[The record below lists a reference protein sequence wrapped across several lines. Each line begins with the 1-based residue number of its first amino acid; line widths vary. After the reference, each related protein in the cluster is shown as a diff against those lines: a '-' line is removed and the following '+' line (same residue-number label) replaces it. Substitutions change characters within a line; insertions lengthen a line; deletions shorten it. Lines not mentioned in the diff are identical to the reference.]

1 VNRIVVFL
9 LAAITASAAI
19 GCSPDKQR
27 GVEDIGS
34 GNNKVKFDAYGFN
47 ISDDNVGRDKGPVAM
62 FYRTGFE
69 RREPRL
75 IQQLA
80 RQAEKIPG
88 VADVQVIS
96 YQDNLIVGV
105 QTIGTP
111 RQDVINTKVD
121 VRQTPVKPEA
131 LSIGNTDALQ
141 RRIANDMRAHL
152 QAETRYNV
160 LFVSTNPVIYRRVAD
175 VNQRLSRGKRVTEDE
190 MRILLNDIGYTTK
203 GYNLVD

>member
-1 VNRIVVFL
+1 VSKIPVFL
-9 LAAITASAAI
+9 LAAVTAASLI

-27 GVEDIGS
+27 GAEDIGG

-47 ISDDNVGRDKGPVAM
+47 LSDDNVGRDKGPVAM
-62 FYRTGFE
+62 YYRTAFE

-105 QTIGTP
+105 QTIGVP
-111 RQDVINTKVD
+111 RQDVINTEVD
-121 VRQTPVKPEA
+121 VRQTPAKAEA

-141 RRIANDMRAHL
+141 RRIANDMRANL
-152 QAETRYNV
+152 QAETRYNI
-160 LFVSTNPVIYRRVAD
+160 LFVSTNPVIYQRVAD
-175 VNQRLSRGKRVTEDE
+175 VNQRISRGQRVTEDE
-190 MRILLNDIGYTTK
+190 LRILLNDIGYTTK